1 MADTRI
7 VLQQRLSQQLVMTPQ
22 LRQAIKILQVSR
34 AELET
39 LVDQEL
45 TENPVLEEQ
54 DGERTDPEPAEVEPE
69 VPTVDGQT
77 PAEEW
82 DPAAASNDVAEASS
96 IDQIDWREYAEN
108 YSNDMHAS
116 GVDASRSGARTDD
129 DERRPAIENTLTKP
143 TELVDHVMW
152 QLRLS
157 AVSNPEKELG
167 ALIVGSLNPDGYLTL
182 DVDELAFLANLW
194 PHMESVEV
202 VLKHIQQLDPPGVAS
217 RDLSECLLA
226 QMQQLG
232 LAADSLPARIVRD
245 YIGLLEG
252 HRYDRLARELNV
264 GIEEVIEANK
274 VISVLEPK
282 PGRDYNDGEVRYVT
296 PDVFVHKVGDEHVV
310 TLNEDGLPRLRVSS
324 FYRRM
329 LGSDGTAEA
338 RGYIQEKMRAAAWLI
353 KSIHQRQRTLYMV
366 TSSIV
371 KFQHDFL
378 DHGVSQ
384 LRPLVLKDVANDI
397 GMHESTVSRATAG
410 KYVHT
415 PQGTFELKYF
425 FTTGLRSGHGE
436 EVSAESVKKRIREI
450 IAEEDA
456 RKPFSD
462 QYIAELLAKES
473 VDIARRTVAKY
484 RELLGILPS
493 SKRKCAF

>member
-1 MADTRI
+1 MATDARI

-45 TENPVLEEQ
+45 IENPVLEENA
-54 DGERTDPEPAEVEPE
+54 DERAEGEVE
-69 VPTVDGQT
+69 VPTVDT
-77 PAEEW
+77 PAGTE
-82 DPAAASNDVAEASS
+82 AATDSEAAERDLAEAST
-96 IDQIDWREYAEN
+96 IDQIDWQEYASN
-108 YSNDMHAS
+108 YSNDMHGV
-116 GVDASRSGARTDD
+116 GVDGGGSSGD
-129 DERRPAIENTLTKP
+129 DESRRPTIENTLVKRTDL
-143 TELVDHVMW
+143 TDHLMW

-157 AVSNPEKELG
+157 TLSDEDKEIG
-167 ALIVGSLNPDGYLTL
+167 GLIVGNLDGDGYLMTS
-182 DVDELAFLANLW
+182 VDELAFLANVW
-194 PHMESVEV
+194 PDVERV
-202 VLKHIQQLDPPGVAS
+202 ECVLRRVQEFDPPGVAS
-217 RDLSECLLA
+217 RSLAECLLS
-226 QMQQLG
+226 QLRQLG
-232 LAADSLPARIVRD
+232 LDGDSLPARVVRD
-245 YIGLLEG
+245 HLTLLEG
-252 HRYDRLARELNV
+252 RRFDRLARELGV
-264 GIEEVIEANK
+264 TVDEVVQAAKAIA
-274 VISVLEPK
+274 VLEPK
-282 PGRDYNDGEVRYVT
+282 PGRDYNEGDTRYVT
-296 PDVFVHKVGDEHVV
+296 PDVFVQKVGDEYVV

-329 LGSDGTAEA
+329 LAGAGTAEA

-371 KFQHDFL
+371 KFQRDFL
-378 DHGVSQ
+378 DNGVSQ

-425 FTTGLRSGHGE
+425 FTTGLRGGRGE
-436 EVSAESVKKRIREI
+436 EVSAESVKERIREI
-450 IAEEDA
+450 IAAEDA
-456 RKPFSD
+456 RHPLSD
-462 QYIAELLAKES
+462 QYIAEMLAKEQ

-484 RELLGILPS
+484 RELMGILPS
-493 SKRKCAF
+493 SKRKKVY